1 MNTTRDL
8 QQTLDDDWYGVPR
21 YEEDTPRLVF
31 LVLRP
36 TILVVV
42 EGVGV
47 VEFSAQVI
55 AMIEKPT
62 KFLAIV
68 LNLG

>member
-1 MNTTRDL
+1 MP
-8 QQTLDDDWYGVPR
+8 DD
-21 YEEDTPRLVF
+21 EEDTPRLVF

-36 TILVVV
+36 SVLVVV

-55 AMIEKPT
+55 TMIEEPT

-68 LNLG
+68 PNLC